1 MTNYDVLV
9 VGGGP
14 AGVFAAG
21 FAALNGARVALL
33 EKNARCGA
41 KLLITGKGRCNITNA
56 ESDPRKLSDV
66 FGRQGKNLLTAL
78 YAFGVDDVIS
88 FFEQRG
94 LKTQTERGGRVFPAG
109 NKAAAVQAV
118 LDRFLQES
126 GVDVI
131 THCQVL
137 ELVTDGRLIKKVC
150 TSQGEF
156 SAEQVIVATGGLS
169 YPETGCTGDGYDW
182 AVSSGHR
189 VNDPK
194 PALVPVFLA
203 EEWTRELITFNLKNV
218 RIEVRQQGRKIDERF
233 GEAFFTRNGIGGP
246 IILDMSAGIGDALE
260 RGPVSLALDIKPAVS
275 TELFDKRLQRELQEN
290 SNRNFEKSLSGLLPK
305 SMIPLFIQ
313 LSEIDPQKKC
323 HSITKAERHK
333 LLSLFKEM
341 ELTVTGVD
349 GFKKAIV
356 TAGGVDLRDI
366 DMRTMQSRKIENLYF
381 AGEMIDL
388 DAPTGGYNLQL
399 CWSTGYLAGS
409 CAAQAVLSS

>member
-1 MTNYDVLV
+1 MNNYDVLV

-56 ESDPRKLSDV
+56 EPDPRKLSDV
-66 FGRQGKNLLTAL
+66 FGKQGKNLLTAL
-78 YAFGVDDVIS
+78 YAFGVDEVIS

-118 LDRFLQES
+118 LDSFLQES
-126 GVDVI
+126 GVIVV
-131 THCQVL
+131 TRCQVL
-137 ELVTDGRLIKKVC
+137 DLEIEGPHISKVC
-150 TSQGEF
+150 TNQGDF
-156 SAEQVIVATGGLS
+156 SAERIIIATGGLS

-189 VNDPK
+189 VVNPK

-233 GEAFFTRNGIGGP
+233 GEAFFTRHGIGGP
-246 IILDMSAGIGDALE
+246 IILDMSATIGDALE

-323 HSITKAERHK
+323 HSISKAERHK

-366 DMRTMQSRKIENLYF
+366 DMRTMQSRKIDNLYF

-409 CAAQAVLSS
+409 SAAQAVFST